1 MRASCAALL
10 FSALPA
16 LVLGQSMGDA
26 AKKERERRDKLREA
40 GASGRT
46 VTDEELAN
54 NKGSL
59 ANDPKAAPAKG
70 SDGENAKGRASP
82 PAARTASDP
91 RGEDYWRRRVAQA
104 RGEVERAQRR
114 HDAFQR
120 MIRIGQPGE
129 YDENGRRVIY
139 SIYQM
144 KEMADAATAEL
155 AARQKA
161 LEDVLEDGRRSGAL
175 PGWLR

>member
-1 MRASCAALL
+1 MRSSGAVIL
-10 FSALPA
+10 FVALPA
-16 LVLGQSMGDA
+16 LVAGQSMGDA
-26 AKKERERRDKLREA
+26 ARKERERRERIREA

-46 VTDEELAN
+46 VTEEELAS

-59 ANDPKAAPAKG
+59 ANDPKAAPAKVSEG
-70 SDGENAKGRASP
+70 GNTKSRP
-82 PAARTASDP
+82 TARTASDA
-91 RGEDYWRRRVAQA
+91 RGEEYWRRRVAQA

-120 MIRIGQPGE
+120 MIHLGQPGE

-144 KEMADAATAEL
+144 KEMADAAAAEL

-161 LEDVLEDGRRSGAL
+161 LEHLLEDARRSGAL